1 MIIKSKPSIIVV
13 GSGFKGLMASLN
25 LVEKG
30 YRVTVVDVSKNIGG
44 ILNSPKWDKL
54 TIDLGCHLFSNFKD
68 ANTKIITSILEEN
81 FSPVDVKY
89 ASFFNKK
96 KTEDLAIPN
105 FEDINAKEKVK
116 LHFDFLAKK
125 KLKKVVSLEDF
136 YQNRFGK
143 ASLKYID
150 KCLKKSHLT
159 ECHKLD
165 SFSNKLLYFNRI
177 RIFSENKALK
187 LKTNPFYDDR
197 IAIPKKLIFPTS
209 SIYNFREYYPNNE
222 GLSFFCNQLQQL
234 LISKGVVFK
243 LNTSIEKIQYSKG
256 FNLHSKANNIS
267 GDNLY
272 WAAPQNILSQVF
284 LQSDRLDKF
293 IHKTPLI
300 LFYFIV
306 KRSKVSD
313 YTYVQNFDS
322 AISSFRISIQ
332 SNYADN
338 NVPQELALICCE
350 VPVRLESKI
359 WKESHQYIDTIW
371 EELISLNIV
380 MQGKFIK
387 SKILK
392 TSSAY
397 RLPLLGYSNKFK
409 KIKAEID
416 HPNLFGLSDW
426 DYSKNEI
433 MNQINI
439 ELNDI

>member
-1 MIIKSKPSIIVV
+1 M
-13 GSGFKGLMASLN
+13 
-25 LVEKG
+25 
-30 YRVTVVDVSKNIGG
+30 
-44 ILNSPKWDKL
+44 
-54 TIDLGCHLFSNFKD
+54 
-68 ANTKIITSILEEN
+68 
-81 FSPVDVKY
+81 
-89 ASFFNKK
+89 
-96 KTEDLAIPN
+96 
-105 FEDINAKEKVK
+105 
-116 LHFDFLAKK
+116 
-125 KLKKVVSLEDF
+125 
-136 YQNRFGK
+136 
-143 ASLKYID
+143 KYID

-306 KRSKVSD
+306 KEVKSLITHMS
-313 YTYVQNFDS
+313 
-322 AISSFRISIQ
+322 RILIL
-332 SNYADN
+332 
-338 NVPQELALICCE
+338 PFLALEYQFNPIMQIIMYH
-350 VPVRLESKI
+350 R
-359 WKESHQYIDTIW
+359 
-371 EELISLNIV
+371 SL
-380 MQGKFIK
+380 
-387 SKILK
+387 L
-392 TSSAY
+392 
-397 RLPLLGYSNKFK
+397 
-409 KIKAEID
+409 
-416 HPNLFGLSDW
+416 
-426 DYSKNEI
+426 
-433 MNQINI
+433 
-439 ELNDI
+439 